1 MNNKNRK
8 GMVHN
13 SQPDDIIEQGIKK
26 KLVRLCDDGRRIEYV
41 NHGISRDFTKPEA
54 IIEARAY
61 LSLVLIYDYP
71 VDRISLFS
79 SVTMGSSLREADIEV
94 YADSAHEKPLIIIE
108 CKKEKVSEAEF
119 RQAVEQAFSYAVAEG
134 ARYVWTTSGIKNE
147 YYEVPLQKPK
157 ARRTVSDIPR
167 FGATGLSPYRYGVNG
182 GMGQNGQKLF
192 ALKTVSEDELTH
204 RFAQAHQA
212 LWGGGELNP
221 SDAFDEFDKLVFCK
235 IWDERKERDDGAP
248 YDFQIIAEDT
258 MEQTNEA
265 LLSRLKGLYAE
276 GRKQAPEVFK
286 DDIRLSAAK
295 VRTVVSYLEDISL
308 SETDLDS
315 KGRAFETFMTSFFRG
330 NFGQFFTPRAV
341 VKFIVDVLPIKS
353 ESRVLDTSCGSGGFL
368 LHALDKVRRMAEKKY
383 GAKTIG
389 CYKSWHDFAEKRL
402 FGIEIN
408 EQIARTAKMNMII
421 HDDGHTNV
429 VASDGL
435 IPIQDIAFKTGNRG
449 FKEDSFD
456 FIITNPPFGS
466 TIRQTEHAYLSLYS
480 LSERGVD
487 WLNPKSK
494 AAQRPGVSSEVL
506 FIEQC
511 WHFLVEGGYLAIVIP
526 DGILTNASMQYVRNW
541 LIEKYRVLAVI
552 SLPQTT
558 FMSTG
563 AGVKSSVLFLR
574 KRSAKASQ
582 RIRDANLSLQS
593 GIAKKGR
600 LVERLA
606 EIDNKRKAAVSE
618 LDRQPEF
625 AALAAK
631 ERKAN
636 TDYKAAYAEI
646 AAEAEK
652 STAELREELER
663 QYSDK
668 VGELLPDEEIFM
680 AIAEDIGF
688 DATGKPTKVNELDE
702 IGVALADFIKKE
714 AEA

>member
-1 MNNKNRK
+1 MKKDRK
-8 GMVHN
+8 
-13 SQPDDIIEQGIKK
+13 SKPDDIIEQGKVK
-26 KLVRLCDDGRRIEYV
+26 KLVRISEDGGRIEYLK
-41 NHGISRDFTKPEA
+41 HRISRDFKKPEA
-54 IIEARAY
+54 IVEAKAY
-61 LSLVLIYDYP
+61 LALVIQYGYP
-71 VDRISLFS
+71 DENIRLFAP
-79 SVTMGSSLREADIEV
+79 VTMGSSLREADIEV
-94 YADSAHEKPLIIIE
+94 YADAKHEKPLAIVE
-108 CKKEKVSEAEF
+108 CKKEQVSEAEF

-134 ARYVWTTSGIKNE
+134 AKYVWTTSGIKNE
-147 YYEVPLQKPK
+147 YYEVPSEKPK
-157 ARRTVSDIPR
+157 ARRTVADIPR
-167 FGATGLSPYRYGVNG
+167 FGEAGIAKYRYAVNG
-182 GMGQNGQKLF
+182 GVGRDGQKHF
-192 ALKTVSEDELTH
+192 PLKAVLEKELTS
-204 RFAQAHQA
+204 RFKQAHQA

-221 SDAFDEFDKLVFCK
+221 SDAFDEFDKLIFCK
-235 IWDERKERDDGAP
+235 IWDERNPREDGEP

-258 MEQTNEA
+258 VEHTNDA
-265 LLSRLKGLYAE
+265 LLKRLKRLYEE

-295 VRTVVSYLEDISL
+295 VRTVVSYLEDVSL
-308 SETDLDS
+308 SDTDLDS
-315 KGRAFETFMTSFFRG
+315 KGRAFETFMTSYFRG
-330 NFGQFFTPRAV
+330 NFGQFFTPRTV

-353 ESRVLDTSCGSGGFL
+353 NSRVLDTSCGSGGFL
-368 LHALDKVRRMAEKKY
+368 LYALDKVRKAANARFPTAPLS
-383 GAKTIG
+383 A
-389 CYKSWHDFAEKRL
+389 YKQWHTFAEKNL

-435 IPIQDIAFKTGNRG
+435 IYIDHIVAKTGNHG
-449 FKEDSFD
+449 FKEGSFD

-466 TIRQTEHAYLSLYS
+466 IIRQTEHAYLKTYG

-494 AAQRPGVSSEVL
+494 AAQRPGVASEVL

-511 WHFLVEGGYLAIVIP
+511 WHFLTEGGYLAIVIP

-541 LIEKYRVLAVI
+541 IMEKYRILAVV

-574 KRSAKASQ
+574 KRSQEESERIHAAK
-582 RIRDANLSLQS
+582 LSVQS
-593 GIAKKGR
+593 GIATEGK
-600 LVERLA
+600 LVERLS
-606 EIDNKRKAAVSE
+606 EIEKKRKAALSA
-618 LDRQPEF
+618 LDRKPEF

-636 TDYKAAYAEI
+636 ANYKAAAAEI
-646 AAEAEK
+646 AAGAEK
-652 STAELREELER
+652 TSAELREELEH
-663 QYSDK
+663 QYDGK
-668 VGELLPDEEIFM
+668 AGEILPDEEIFM

-702 IGVALADFIKKE
+702 IGVALADFIRKE
-714 AEA
+714 ATK

>member
-1 MNNKNRK
+1 MKTKSNN
-8 GMVHN
+8 
-13 SQPDDIIEQGIKK
+13 PPEDIVEQGKDK
-26 KLVRLCDDGRRIEYV
+26 GLVRVCEDGRRIEYV
-41 NHGISRDFTKPEA
+41 KHGISRDYTKPEA
-54 IIEARAY
+54 IVEARAY
-61 LSLVLIYDYP
+61 LTLVLQYSYP
-71 VDRISLFS
+71 DDNIRLFAP
-79 SVTMGSSLREADIEV
+79 VTMGSSLREADIEV
-94 YADSAHEKPLIIIE
+94 YADAAHEKPLIIVE
-108 CKKEKVSEAEF
+108 CKKEVVSEAEF

-134 ARYVWTTSGIKNE
+134 AKYVWTTSGIKNE
-147 YYEVPLQKPK
+147 YYEVPFEKPK
-157 ARRTVSDIPR
+157 ARRTVADIPR
-167 FGATGLSPYRYGVNG
+167 FGESGLAKYRYAVNG
-182 GMGQNGQKLF
+182 GVGRDGQKHF
-192 ALKTVSEDELTH
+192 PLKTVSEDELTH

-235 IWDERKERDDGAP
+235 IWDERKERNNGEP

-258 MEQTNEA
+258 IDHTNDA
-265 LLSRLKGLYAE
+265 LLKRLKRLYEE

-295 VRTVVSYLEDISL
+295 VRTVVSYLEDINL
-308 SETDLDS
+308 SETDLDA

-368 LHALDKVRRMAEKKY
+368 LHALDKVRRTAEAKY
-383 GAKTIG
+383 GAQSIKA
-389 CYKSWHDFAEKRL
+389 YKNWHDFAQKRL

-435 IPIQDIAFKTGNRG
+435 LPLSHIVDKTGNVG
-449 FKEDSFD
+449 FMEDSFD

-466 TIRQTEHAYLSLYS
+466 IIRQTEHAYLEAYG

-494 AAQRPGVSSEVL
+494 AAQRPGVASEVL

-511 WHFLVEGGYLAIVIP
+511 WRFLTEGGYLAIVIP
-526 DGILTNASMQYVRNW
+526 DGILTNSSMQYVRNW
-541 LIEKYRVLAVI
+541 IMEKYRILAVV

-574 KRSAKASQ
+574 KRTREASKRIHDAK
-582 RIRDANLSLQS
+582 ISLQS
-593 GIAKKGR
+593 DIAEKGR
-600 LVERLA
+600 LAARLS
-606 EIDNKRKAAVSE
+606 EIDKKRKAALSA
-618 LDRQPEF
+618 LDRKPGF

-631 ERKAN
+631 ERKVNA
-636 TDYKAAYAEI
+636 DYAAASAEI
-646 AAEAEK
+646 AATAEK
-652 STAELREELER
+652 ATAELREELER
-663 QYSDK
+663 QYDAK
-668 VGELLPDEEIFM
+668 AGEVIPDEEIFM

-702 IGVALADFIKKE
+702 IGVALADFIRKE
-714 AEA
+714 AAQ

>member
-1 MNNKNRK
+1 MRKKNRI
-8 GMVHN
+8 GAMHN
-13 SQPDDIIEQGIKK
+13 NQPGDIIGQGIKK
-26 KLVRLCDDGRRIEYV
+26 KLIRLCDDNRRIEYL
-41 NHGISRDFTKPEA
+41 NHGISRDYTKPEA

-61 LSLVLIYDYP
+61 LSLVLLYGYP
-71 VDRISLFS
+71 DDCIQLFAP
-79 SVTMGSSLREADIEV
+79 VTMGSSLREADIEV
-94 YADSAHEKPLIIIE
+94 YSDVKHEKPLVIVE
-108 CKKEKVSEAEF
+108 CKKEVVSEAEF

-134 ARYVWTTSGIKNE
+134 AKYIWTTSGIKNE
-147 YYEVPLQKPK
+147 YYEVPSEKPK
-157 ARRTVSDIPR
+157 ARRTVADIPR
-167 FGATGLSPYRYGVNG
+167 FGEAGIAKYRYAVNG
-182 GMGQNGQKLF
+182 GVGRDGQKHF
-192 ALKTVSEDELTH
+192 PLKTVAEDELTH

-235 IWDERKERDDGAP
+235 IWDERKERDDGEP
-248 YDFQIIAEDT
+248 YDFQVIDEGT
-258 MEQTNEA
+258 MEQTNDA
-265 LLSRLKGLYAE
+265 LLKRLKRLYEE
-276 GRKQAPEVFK
+276 GRKKAPEVFK

-295 VRTVVSYLEDISL
+295 VKTVVSYLEDVNL
-308 SETDLDS
+308 SATDLDA

-368 LHALDKVRRMAEKKY
+368 LHALDKVRKAAEKRY
-383 GAKTIG
+383 GASTPG

-435 IPIQDIAFKTGNRG
+435 LPINDIASKTWNRG
-449 FKEDSFD
+449 FLEPFD

-511 WHFLVEGGYLAIVIP
+511 WHFLAEGGYLAIVIP

-541 LIEKYRVLAVI
+541 LMEKYRVLAVI

-582 RIRDANLSLQS
+582 RIRDAKLSLQS

-606 EIDNKRKAAVSE
+606 EIEKKRKAAVSD
-618 LDRQPEF
+618 LDHKPEF

-714 AEA
+714 AES

>member
-1 MNNKNRK
+1 MKK
-8 GMVHN
+8 KDV
-13 SQPDDIIEQGIKK
+13 QPVEDIIKTGIDK
-26 KLVRLCDDGRRIEYV
+26 RLIRISDDGRRIEYL
-41 NHGISRDFTKPEA
+41 NHGILRDYTKPEA
-54 IIEARAY
+54 VVEAKAY
-61 LSLVLIYDYP
+61 LTLVLQYGYP
-71 VDRISLFS
+71 DRHIRLFAP
-79 SVTMGSSLREADIEV
+79 VTMGSSLREADIEV
-94 YADSAHEKPLIIIE
+94 YADSRHEKPLVIVE
-108 CKKEKVSEAEF
+108 CKKEVASEAEF

-147 YYEVPLQKPK
+147 YYEVPLEKPK
-157 ARRTVSDIPR
+157 ARRTVADIPR
-167 FGATGLSPYRYGVNG
+167 FGEASLAKYRFAVNG
-182 GMGQNGQKLF
+182 GVGRDGQKHF
-192 ALKTVSEDELTH
+192 PLKTVSEGELTH

-235 IWDERKERDDGAP
+235 IWDERKERADGEP

-258 MEQTNEA
+258 VDHTNDA
-265 LLSRLKGLYAE
+265 LLKRLKRLYEE

-295 VRTVVSYLEDISL
+295 VRTVVSYLEDVNL
-308 SETDLDS
+308 SETDLDA

-330 NFGQFFTPRAV
+330 NFGQFFTPRLV

-368 LHALDKVRRMAEKKY
+368 LHALDKVRRMAEEKY
-383 GAKTIG
+383 GADSIKAYRT
-389 CYKSWHDFAEKRL
+389 WHDFAQHRL

-429 VASDGL
+429 VAADGL
-435 IPIQDIAFKTGNRG
+435 LPSHELVYKTENKG
-449 FKEDSFD
+449 FKDGSFD

-466 TIRQTEHAYLSLYS
+466 IIRQTEHAYLEIYG
-480 LSERGVD
+480 LSVRDVD

-494 AAQRPGVSSEVL
+494 VAQRPGVTSEVL

-511 WHFLVEGGYLAIVIP
+511 WHFLAEGGYLAIVIP
-526 DGILTNASMQYVRNW
+526 DGILTNASMQYARDWILENF
-541 LIEKYRVLAVI
+541 RMLAVV

-574 KRSAKASQ
+574 KRSSEASRRIHDAK
-582 RIRDANLSLQS
+582 RSLQS
-593 GIAKKGR
+593 RLAEKGR
-600 LVERLA
+600 LAEKLA
-606 EIDNKRKAAVSE
+606 EIEKKRKAAVAA
-618 LDRQPEF
+618 LDRKPEF
-625 AALAAK
+625 SPLSPK
-631 ERKAN
+631 ERKA
-636 TDYKAAYAEI
+636 DAAYKAALDEI

-652 STAELREELER
+652 AADEIRDELER
-663 QYSDK
+663 RYESEA
-668 VGELLPDEEIFM
+668 GALLRSEATFM

-702 IGVALADFIKKE
+702 IGPALADFIRRE

>member
-1 MNNKNRK
+1 MRKKNRI
-8 GMVHN
+8 GAVHN
-13 SQPDDIIEQGIKK
+13 NQPDDIIGQGIKK
-26 KLVRLCDDGRRIEYV
+26 KLIRLYDDNRRIEYL
-41 NHGISRDFTKPEA
+41 NHGISRDYTKPEA

-61 LSLVLIYDYP
+61 LSLVLLYGYP
-71 VDRISLFS
+71 DDCIQLFAP
-79 SVTMGSSLREADIEV
+79 VTMGSSLREADIEV
-94 YADSAHEKPLIIIE
+94 YSDVKHEKPLVIVE
-108 CKKEKVSEAEF
+108 CKKEVVSEAEF

-134 ARYVWTTSGIKNE
+134 AKYVWATSGIKNE
-147 YYEVPLQKPK
+147 YYEVPSEKPK
-157 ARRTVSDIPR
+157 SRRTIADIPR
-167 FGATGLSPYRYGVNG
+167 FGEAGIAKYRYAVNG
-182 GMGQNGQKLF
+182 GVGRDGQKHF
-192 ALKTVSEDELTH
+192 PLKTVAEDELTH
-204 RFAQAHQA
+204 RFAHAHQA

-235 IWDERKERDDGAP
+235 IWDERKERDDGEP
-248 YDFQIIAEDT
+248 YDFQVIDEGT
-258 MEQTNEA
+258 MEQTNDA
-265 LLSRLKGLYAE
+265 LLKRLKRLYEE
-276 GRKQAPEVFK
+276 GRKKAPEVFK

-295 VRTVVSYLEDISL
+295 VKTVVSYLEDVNL
-308 SETDLDS
+308 SATDLDA

-368 LHALDKVRRMAEKKY
+368 LHALDKVRKAAEKRY
-383 GAKTIG
+383 GASTPR

-435 IPIQDIAFKTGNRG
+435 LPIDDIAAKTWNRG
-449 FKEDSFD
+449 FLEPFD

-511 WHFLVEGGYLAIVIP
+511 WHFLAEGGYLAIVIP

-541 LIEKYRVLAVI
+541 LMEKYRVLAVI

-582 RIRDANLSLQS
+582 RIRDAKLSLQS

-618 LDRQPEF
+618 LDRQPGF
-625 AALAAK
+625 AALTAK
-631 ERKAN
+631 ERKAD
-636 TDYKAAYAEI
+636 TAYKAAYAEI

-652 STAELREELER
+652 ATAELREELER
-663 QYSDK
+663 QYSGK

-688 DATGKPTKVNELDE
+688 DATGKSTKVNELDE

>member
-1 MNNKNRK
+1 MKQDRK
-8 GMVHN
+8 
-13 SQPDDIIEQGIKK
+13 SKPDDIIEQGKVK
-26 KLVRLCDDGRRIEYV
+26 KLVRISEDGGRIEYLK
-41 NHGISRDFTKPEA
+41 HRISRDFKKPEA
-54 IIEARAY
+54 IVEAKAY
-61 LSLVLIYDYP
+61 LALVLQYGYP
-71 VDRISLFS
+71 DENIRLFAP
-79 SVTMGSSLREADIEV
+79 VTMGSSLREADIEV
-94 YADSAHEKPLIIIE
+94 YADAKHEKPLAIVE
-108 CKKEKVSEAEF
+108 CKKEQVSEAEF

-134 ARYVWTTSGIKNE
+134 AKYVWTTSGIKNE
-147 YYEVPLQKPK
+147 YYEVPSEKPK
-157 ARRTVSDIPR
+157 ARRTVADIPR
-167 FGATGLSPYRYGVNG
+167 FGEAGIAKYRYAVNG
-182 GMGQNGQKLF
+182 GVGRDGQKHF
-192 ALKTVSEDELTH
+192 PLKTVAEDELTH

-235 IWDERKERDDGAP
+235 IWDERKERDDGEP
-248 YDFQIIAEDT
+248 YDFQVIDEGT
-258 MEQTNEA
+258 MEQTNDA
-265 LLSRLKGLYAE
+265 LLKRLKRLYEE
-276 GRKQAPEVFK
+276 GRKKAPEVFK

-295 VRTVVSYLEDISL
+295 VKTVVSYLEDVNL
-308 SETDLDS
+308 SATDLDA

-368 LHALDKVRRMAEKKY
+368 LHALDKVRKAAEKRY
-383 GAKTIG
+383 GASTPG

-435 IPIQDIAFKTGNRG
+435 LPIGDIASKTWNRG
-449 FKEDSFD
+449 FLEPFD

-466 TIRQTEHAYLSLYS
+466 TIRQTEHAYLEMYG
-480 LSERGVD
+480 LSMRDVD

-494 AAQRPGVSSEVL
+494 AAQRPGVASEVL

-511 WHFLVEGGYLAIVIP
+511 WHFLTEGGYLALVIP

-541 LIEKYRVLAVI
+541 IMEKYRILAVV

-563 AGVKSSVLFLR
+563 ADVKSSVLFLR
-574 KRSAKASQ
+574 KRAQEEAERIHEAKRAVQS
-582 RIRDANLSLQS
+582 RIA
-593 GIAKKGR
+593 AKGR
-600 LVERLA
+600 LVERLS
-606 EIDNKRKAAVSE
+606 EIEKKRKAALSA
-618 LDRQPEF
+618 LDCKPEF
-625 AALAAK
+625 VALAAK

-636 TDYKAAYAEI
+636 GDYKAAASEI
-646 AAEAEK
+646 AAGAEK
-652 STAELREELER
+652 ATAELRDELER
-663 QYSDK
+663 QYDAKS
-668 VGELLPDEEIFM
+668 GGILPDEEIFM

-702 IGVALADFIKKE
+702 IGVALADFIRKE
-714 AEA
+714 AAK

>member
-1 MNNKNRK
+1 M
-8 GMVHN
+8 
-13 SQPDDIIEQGIKK
+13 
-26 KLVRLCDDGRRIEYV
+26 
-41 NHGISRDFTKPEA
+41 
-54 IIEARAY
+54 
-61 LSLVLIYDYP
+61 
-71 VDRISLFS
+71 
-79 SVTMGSSLREADIEV
+79 
-94 YADSAHEKPLIIIE
+94 
-108 CKKEKVSEAEF
+108 
-119 RQAVEQAFSYAVAEG
+119 
-134 ARYVWTTSGIKNE
+134 
-147 YYEVPLQKPK
+147 
-157 ARRTVSDIPR
+157 
-167 FGATGLSPYRYGVNG
+167 
-182 GMGQNGQKLF
+182 
-192 ALKTVSEDELTH
+192 
-204 RFAQAHQA
+204 
-212 LWGGGELNP
+212 
-221 SDAFDEFDKLVFCK
+221 
-235 IWDERKERDDGAP
+235 
-248 YDFQIIAEDT
+248 
-258 MEQTNEA
+258 
-265 LLSRLKGLYAE
+265 
-276 GRKQAPEVFK
+276 
-286 DDIRLSAAK
+286 
-295 VRTVVSYLEDISL
+295 
-308 SETDLDS
+308 
-315 KGRAFETFMTSFFRG
+315 
-330 NFGQFFTPRAV
+330 
-341 VKFIVDVLPIKS
+341 KFIVDVLPIKS

-368 LHALDKVRRMAEKKY
+368 LHALDKVRKAAEKRY
-383 GAKTIG
+383 GASTPG

-435 IPIQDIAFKTGNRG
+435 LPIDEIASKTWNRG
-449 FKEDSFD
+449 FLEPFD

-466 TIRQTEHAYLSLYS
+466 TIRQTEHAYLRLYS

-511 WHFLVEGGYLAIVIP
+511 CHFLVEGGYLAIVIP

-541 LIEKYRVLAVI
+541 LMEKYRILAVV

-582 RIRDANLSLQS
+582 RIHDAKLSLQS

-600 LVERLA
+600 LVERLS
-606 EIDNKRKAAVSE
+606 EIEKKRKAEVSD
-618 LDRQPEF
+618 LDHKPEF
-625 AALAAK
+625 AAFAAK

-636 TDYKAAYAEI
+636 AEYQAVYAEI
-646 AAEAEK
+646 VAEAEK
-652 STAELREELER
+652 ATAELREELER

>member
-1 MNNKNRK
+1 MKKDRKNK
-8 GMVHN
+8 
-13 SQPDDIIEQGIKK
+13 PDDLIEQGKVK
-26 KLVRLCDDGRRIEYV
+26 KLVRISEDGGRIEYLK
-41 NHGISRDFTKPEA
+41 HRISRDFKKPEA
-54 IIEARAY
+54 IVEAKAY
-61 LSLVLIYDYP
+61 LALVIQYGYP
-71 VDRISLFS
+71 DENIRLFAP
-79 SVTMGSSLREADIEV
+79 VTMGSSLREADIEV
-94 YADSAHEKPLIIIE
+94 YADAKHENPLAIVE
-108 CKKEKVSEAEF
+108 CKKEQVSEAEF

-134 ARYVWTTSGIKNE
+134 AKYVWTTSGIKNE
-147 YYEVPLQKPK
+147 YYEVPSEKPK
-157 ARRTVSDIPR
+157 ARRTVADIPR
-167 FGATGLSPYRYGVNG
+167 FGEAGIAKYRYAVNG
-182 GMGQNGQKLF
+182 GVGRDGQKHF
-192 ALKTVSEDELTH
+192 PLKTVAEDELTH

-235 IWDERKERDDGAP
+235 IWDERKERDDGEP
-248 YDFQIIAEDT
+248 YDFQVIDEGT
-258 MEQTNEA
+258 MEQTNDA
-265 LLSRLKGLYAE
+265 LLKRLKRLYEE
-276 GRKQAPEVFK
+276 GRKKAPEVFK

-295 VRTVVSYLEDISL
+295 VKTVVSYLEDVNL
-308 SETDLDS
+308 SATDLDA

-368 LHALDKVRRMAEKKY
+368 LHALDKVRKAAEKRY
-383 GAKTIG
+383 GASTPS

-435 IPIQDIAFKTGNRG
+435 LPIGDIASKTWNRG
-449 FKEDSFD
+449 FLEPFD

-466 TIRQTEHAYLSLYS
+466 TIRQTEHAYLEIYG
-480 LSERGVD
+480 LSVRDVD

-494 AAQRPGVSSEVL
+494 AAQRPGVASEVL

-511 WHFLVEGGYLAIVIP
+511 WHFLTEGGYLAIVIP

-541 LIEKYRVLAVI
+541 IMEKFRILAVV

-574 KRSAKASQ
+574 KRSHKESERIHEAK
-582 RIRDANLSLQS
+582 RTVQS
-593 GIAKKGR
+593 GIATKGR
-600 LVERLA
+600 LVERLS
-606 EIDNKRKAAVSE
+606 EIEKKRKSALSA
-618 LDRQPEF
+618 LDRKPEF
-625 AALAAK
+625 ASLAAK

-636 TDYKAAYAEI
+636 VDYKAAAAEI
-646 AAEAEK
+646 AAGAEK
-652 STAELREELER
+652 ATAELREELER
-663 QYSDK
+663 QYDAKAS
-668 VGELLPDEEIFM
+668 EILPDEEIFM
-680 AIAEDIGF
+680 AIADDIGF

-702 IGVALADFIKKE
+702 IGVALADFIRKE
-714 AEA
+714 AKA